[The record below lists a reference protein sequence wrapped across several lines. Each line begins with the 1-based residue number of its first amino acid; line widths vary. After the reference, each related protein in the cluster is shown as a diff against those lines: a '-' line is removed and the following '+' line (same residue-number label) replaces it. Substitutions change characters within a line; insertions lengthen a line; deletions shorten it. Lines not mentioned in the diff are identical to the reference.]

1 MNYKKLGNTDLKV
14 STICLGTMTWGEQN
28 DQKDAFDQMDYA
40 IEQGVNFFDTAEI
53 YPSPCFEKTYGST
66 EKIIGNWFKIKKNR
80 DQIILASKVS
90 GPGLS
95 WVRGGGLQYSEKSIT
110 EALEKSLKRLQTD
123 YIDLYQLHWPERK
136 TNFFGRLGYEH
147 KDDSNELF
155 GSFKTKNTS
164 ENNDF
169 EKILITLE
177 KFIKQG
183 KIRYI
188 GLSNE
193 TSWGLSKFLEV
204 SKLKTLPK
212 IMSVQNPYNLLC
224 RTYEIGLA
232 EISIREK
239 SGLLAY
245 SPLAG
250 GFLTGKYRNNNLPEN
265 SRQKLFGD
273 YYTRYS
279 KPNASIVIEKYFDI
293 AKKFDLDFAQMSIKF
308 CEIQK
313 FITSVIIGATTMEQ
327 LKSDIESVNVNLTEE
342 INKKINDIQIIHP
355 NPCP

>member
-1 MNYKKLGNTDLKV
+1 MNFKKLGNTNLNV
-14 STICLGTMTWGEQN
+14 STICLGTMTYGEQN
-28 DQKDAFDQMDYA
+28 SSNDGFQQMDFA
-40 IEQGVNFFDTAEI
+40 LDQGINFFDTAEI

-66 EKIIGNWFKIKKNR
+66 EKIIGNWFKEKKNR
-80 DQIILASKVS
+80 DRVILASKVS

-95 WVRGGGLQYSEKSIT
+95 WVRGGGPQYSEKSIT

-136 TNFFGRLGYEH
+136 TNFFGRLNYKH
-147 KDDSNELF
+147 KEEDSW
-155 GSFKTKNTS
+155 
-164 ENNDF
+164 NDF

-193 TSWGLSKFLEV
+193 TPWGLSKFLEA
-204 SKLKTLPK
+204 SKIKKLPRM
-212 IMSVQNPYNLLC
+212 MSVQNSYSLLC
-224 RTYEIGLA
+224 RTYEIGLS

-265 SRQKLFGD
+265 SRQKLFAD

-279 KPNASIVIEKYFDI
+279 KPNASPVIEKYYNI
-293 AKKFDLDFAQMSIKF
+293 AKKFDLNFAQMSIKF

-313 FITSVIIGATTMEQ
+313 FLTSVIIGATTMEQ
-327 LKSDIESVNVNLTEE
+327 LKINIESVSVNLKDEILKE
-342 INKKINDIQIIHP
+342 INDVQIKNP

>member
-1 MNYKKLGNTDLKV
+1 MNFKKLGNTDQKV

-28 DQKDAFDQMDYA
+28 SQKEAFEQMDYA
-40 IEQGVNFFDTAEI
+40 MEKGINFFDTAEI

-66 EKIIGNWFKIKKNR
+66 EKIIGNWFKQKKNR
-80 DQIILASKVS
+80 DQIILASKIS

-95 WVRGGGLQYSEKSIT
+95 WVRNGGPQYCEQNIKKAI
-110 EALEKSLKRLQTD
+110 EDSLKRLQTD

-136 TNFFGRLGYEH
+136 TNFFGRLNYKHQE
-147 KDDSNELF
+147 KEDNW
-155 GSFKTKNTS
+155 
-164 ENNDF
+164 NDF

-204 SKLKTLPK
+204 SKLKSLPK
-212 IMSVQNPYNLLC
+212 MMSVQNPYNLLC

-265 SRQKLFGD
+265 SRQKLFSD
-273 YYTRYS
+273 YYTRYN
-279 KPNASIVIEKYFDI
+279 KPHASLVIEKYFEI
-293 AKKFDLDFAQMSIKF
+293 SNKFDLNFAQMSIKF
-308 CEIQK
+308 CEIQP
-313 FITSVIIGATTMEQ
+313 FMTSVIIGATTMEQ
-327 LKSDIESVNVNLTEE
+327 LKINIESVNVNLSDENITE
-342 INKKINDIQIIHP
+342 INKIQKLYP

>member
-1 MNYKKLGNTDLKV
+1 MNYKKLGNTDLVV

-28 DQKDAFDQMDYA
+28 TIKEGFEQMDYA
-40 IEQGVNFFDTAEI
+40 LDQDINFFDAAEM
-53 YPSPCFEKTYGST
+53 YPSPCRKETYGET
-66 EKIIGNWFKIKKNR
+66 EKIIGHWFSERKNR
-80 DQIILASKVS
+80 DKIILASKIS
-90 GPGLS
+90 GPGMS
-95 WVRGGGLQYSEKSIT
+95 YIRGGGLQFSEKNISLAI
-110 EALEKSLKRLQTD
+110 ENSLKRLKTD

-147 KDDSNELF
+147 KEDSNEW
-155 GSFKTKNTS
+155 
-164 ENNDF
+164 NDF
-169 EKILITLE
+169 EKILIVLE
-177 KFIKQG
+177 NFIKEG

-204 SKLKTLPK
+204 SKLKKLPK
-212 IMSVQNPYNLLC
+212 MMSVQNAYNLLC

-250 GFLTGKYRNNNLPEN
+250 GFLTGKYQNKNLPEN
-265 SRQKLFGD
+265 SRQKLFAE

-279 KPNASIVIEKYFDI
+279 KSYAAEVIEKYFNI
-293 AKKFDLDFAQMSIKF
+293 SKKFDLNFAQMSIKF

-313 FITSVIIGATTMEQ
+313 FITSTIIGATTMEQ
-327 LKSDIESVNVNLTEE
+327 LKTNTESVSVTLEKEVIKE
-342 INKKINDIQIIHP
+342 INNVHLIHS

>member
-1 MNYKKLGNTDLKV
+1 MNFKKLGNTDLKV

-28 DQKDAFDQMDYA
+28 TQKDAFKQMDYA
-40 IEQGVNFFDTAEI
+40 VDQGINFFDTAEI

-66 EKIIGNWFKIKKNR
+66 EKIIGNWFKEKKNR
-80 DQIILASKVS
+80 DQVILASKIS

-95 WVRGGGLQYSEKSIT
+95 WVRGGELQYFEESIEKAI
-110 EALEKSLKRLQTD
+110 ENSLKRLQTD

-136 TNFFGRLGYEH
+136 TNFFGRLGYNH
-147 KDDSNELF
+147 KEEETHHSK
-155 GSFKTKNTS
+155 GSW
-164 ENNDF
+164 NDF
-169 EKILITLE
+169 EKILIILE

-193 TSWGLSKFLEV
+193 TSWGLSKFSEI

-212 IMSVQNPYNLLC
+212 IMSIQNPFNLLC
-224 RTYEIGLA
+224 RTHEIGLA

-265 SRQKLFGD
+265 SRQKLFEE
-273 YYTRYS
+273 YYTRYN

-293 AKKFDLDFAQMSIKF
+293 AKKFNLHFAQMAIKF

-313 FITSVIIGATTMEQ
+313 FLTSVIIGATSMEQ
-327 LKSDIESVNVNLTEE
+327 LKIDIESVNVNFTEE
-342 INKKINDIQIIHP
+342 INKKINDVQIIYP

>member
-1 MNYKKLGNTDLKV
+1 MNFKKLGNTNLNV
-14 STICLGTMTWGEQN
+14 STICLGTMTYGEQN
-28 DQKDAFDQMDYA
+28 SSKDGFEQMDFA
-40 IEQGVNFFDTAEI
+40 LEKGINFFDTAEM
-53 YPSPCFEKTYGST
+53 YPSPCKKETYGET
-66 EKIIGNWFKIKKNR
+66 EKIIGNWFSEKKNR
-80 DQIILASKVS
+80 DKIILATKIS
-90 GPGLS
+90 GPGMS
-95 WVRGGGLQYSEKSIT
+95 YIRGGGLQFSEKNISLAI
-110 EALEKSLKRLQTD
+110 ENSLKRLKTD

-147 KDDSNELF
+147 KEDSN
-155 GSFKTKNTS
+155 KW
-164 ENNDF
+164 NDF

-204 SKLKTLPK
+204 SKLKTIPRM
-212 IMSVQNPYNLLC
+212 MSVQNPYNLLC

-239 SGLLAY
+239 SRLLAY

-250 GFLTGKYRNNNLPEN
+250 GFLTGKYRNNILPEN
-265 SRQKLFGD
+265 SRQKLFGM
-273 YYTRYS
+273 YYTRYT
-279 KPNASIVIEKYFDI
+279 KNNASAIIEKYFNI
-293 AKKFDLDFAQMSIKF
+293 AEKFALNFTQMSLKF
-308 CEIQK
+308 CEIQS
-313 FITSVIIGATTMEQ
+313 FITSIIIGATTLEQ
-327 LKSDIESVNVNLTEE
+327 LKTNIESVNVKLNKEIIKE
-342 INKKINDIQIIHP
+342 INDVHSIYT

>member
-1 MNYKKLGNTDLKV
+1 MNFKKLGNTDLKV

-28 DQKDAFDQMDYA
+28 NQKEAFEQMNYA
-40 IEQGVNFFDTAEI
+40 WDSGINFFDTAEI

-66 EKIIGNWFKIKKNR
+66 EKIIGNWFKEKKNR
-80 DQIILASKVS
+80 EQVILASKIS

-95 WVRGGGLQYSEKSIT
+95 WVRNGGPQYSEQNIKKAI
-110 EALEKSLKRLQTD
+110 EDSLKRLQTD

-136 TNFFGRLGYEH
+136 TNFFGRLNYKHQE
-147 KDDSNELF
+147 KEDSW
-155 GSFKTKNTS
+155 
-164 ENNDF
+164 NDF
-169 EKILITLE
+169 EKILIILE

-183 KIRYI
+183 KIRHI

-212 IMSVQNPYNLLC
+212 MMSVQNSYNLLC

-265 SRQKLFGD
+265 SRQKLFAD
-273 YYTRYS
+273 YYTRYN
-279 KPNASIVIEKYFDI
+279 KPNTSIVIEKYFDI
-293 AKKFDLDFAQMSIKF
+293 AKKFNLDFAQMSIKF

-313 FITSVIIGATTMEQ
+313 FLTSVIIGATTIEQ
-327 LKSDIESVNVNLTEE
+327 LKINIESVNVNLTEE
-342 INKKINDIQIIHP
+342 IIRKINDLQIIYP

>member
-1 MNYKKLGNTDLKV
+1 MNFKKLGNTDLKV

-28 DQKDAFDQMDYA
+28 TQKEAFEQMNYSLDCG
-40 IEQGVNFFDTAEI
+40 INFFDAAEI
-53 YPSPCFEKTYGST
+53 YPSPCRKETYGET
-66 EKIIGNWFKIKKNR
+66 ERIIGNWFNEKKNR
-80 DQIILASKVS
+80 DKIILASKIA

-95 WVRGGGLQYSEKSIT
+95 WIRNGGQNFSEEKIKK
-110 EALEKSLKRLQTD
+110 ALEDSLKRLKTD

-136 TNFFGRLGYEH
+136 TNFFSKLNYKH
-147 KDDSNELF
+147 KEEDNW
-155 GSFKTKNTS
+155 
-164 ENNDF
+164 NDF
-169 EKILITLE
+169 EKVLTSLE

-193 TSWGLSKFLEV
+193 TSWGLSKFLEI
-204 SKLKTLPK
+204 SKIKK
-212 IMSVQNPYNLLC
+212 IARMMSVQNPYNLLC
-224 RTYEIGLA
+224 RTYEIGLS

-250 GFLTGKYRNNNLPEN
+250 GFLTGKYRDNKLPEN
-265 SRQKLFGD
+265 SRQKLFAK

-279 KPNASIVIEKYFDI
+279 NPDTSPVIEKYYNI
-293 AKKFDLDFAQMSIKF
+293 AKKFDLNFAQMSIKF

-313 FITSVIIGATTMEQ
+313 FLTSVIIGATTMEQ
-327 LKSDIESVNVNLTEE
+327 LKINIESVSVNLKEE
-342 INKKINDIQIIHP
+342 ILKEINDVQIKYP

>member
-1 MNYKKLGNTDLKV
+1 MNFKKLGNTNLNV
-14 STICLGTMTWGEQN
+14 STICLGTMAYGEQN
-28 DQKDAFDQMDYA
+28 SSKDGFEQMDFA
-40 IEQGVNFFDTAEI
+40 LEKGINFFDTAEM
-53 YPSPCFEKTYGST
+53 YPSPCKKETYGET
-66 EKIIGNWFKIKKNR
+66 EKIIGNWFSEKKNR
-80 DQIILASKVS
+80 DKIILATKIS
-90 GPGLS
+90 GPGMS
-95 WVRGGGLQYSEKSIT
+95 YIRGGGLQFSEKNISLAI
-110 EALEKSLKRLQTD
+110 ENSLKRLKTD

-147 KDDSNELF
+147 KEDSN
-155 GSFKTKNTS
+155 KW
-164 ENNDF
+164 NDF

-204 SKLKTLPK
+204 SKLKTIPRM
-212 IMSVQNPYNLLC
+212 MSVQNPYNLLC

-239 SGLLAY
+239 SRLLAY

-250 GFLTGKYRNNNLPEN
+250 GFLTGKYRNNILPEN
-265 SRQKLFGD
+265 SRQKLFGM
-273 YYTRYS
+273 YYTRYT
-279 KPNASIVIEKYFDI
+279 KNNASAIIEKYFNI
-293 AKKFDLDFAQMSIKF
+293 AEKFALNFTQMSLKF
-308 CEIQK
+308 CEIQS
-313 FITSVIIGATTMEQ
+313 FITSIIIGATTLEQ
-327 LKSDIESVNVNLTEE
+327 LKTNIESVNVKLNKEIIKE
-342 INKKINDIQIIHP
+342 INDVHSIYT

>member
-1 MNYKKLGNTDLKV
+1 MNFKKLGNTDLEV

-28 DQKDAFDQMDYA
+28 SQKEAFEQMNYA
-40 IEQGVNFFDTAEI
+40 LNCGVNFFDAAEI
-53 YPSPCFEKTYGST
+53 YPSPCKEETYGET
-66 EKIIGNWFKIKKNR
+66 ERIIGNWFNQNKNR
-80 DQIILASKVS
+80 NRVVLASKVA
-90 GPGLS
+90 GPGLP
-95 WVRGGGLQYSEKSIT
+95 WIRNGGQNFSEKKIKK
-110 EALEKSLKRLQTD
+110 ALEDSLKRLQTD

-136 TNFFGRLGYEH
+136 TNFFGRLNYEH
-147 KDDSNELF
+147 KE
-155 GSFKTKNTS
+155 
-164 ENNDF
+164 ENSWNDF
-169 EKILITLE
+169 EKILIVLE

-193 TSWGLSKFLEV
+193 TPWGLSKFLEI
-204 SKLKTLPK
+204 SKIKKLPR
-212 IMSVQNPYNLLC
+212 IISVQNPYSLLC
-224 RTYEIGLA
+224 RTYEIGLS

-250 GFLTGKYRNNNLPEN
+250 GFLTGKYRNNNLPKN
-265 SRQKLFGD
+265 SRQKLFSD

-279 KPNASIVIEKYFDI
+279 QPNAAPVIEKYYNI
-293 AKKFDLDFAQMSIKF
+293 SKKFGLNFAQMSIKF

-313 FITSVIIGATTMEQ
+313 FMTSVIIGATTMEQ
-327 LKSDIESVNVNLTEE
+327 LKINIESVSVNLEEKILKE
-342 INKKINDIQIIHP
+342 INNVQLENP